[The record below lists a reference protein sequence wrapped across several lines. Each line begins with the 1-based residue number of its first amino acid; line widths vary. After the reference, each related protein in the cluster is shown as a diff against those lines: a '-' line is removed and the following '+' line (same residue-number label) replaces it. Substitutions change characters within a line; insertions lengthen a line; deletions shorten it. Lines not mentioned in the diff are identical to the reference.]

1 MFVSD
6 FVFVNFNLVDVLK
19 EVLRRVGKV
28 VNVKR
33 YYLYNL
39 SVCEWLNVIMDVL
52 FYFVSRKVIVDVFM
66 CIEYGVEVFK

>member
-1 MFVSD
+1 M
-6 FVFVNFNLVDVLK
+6 FVNFNLGDVLK

-33 YYLYNL
+33 YYLDNL
-39 SVCEWLNVIMDVL
+39 SVREWLNVTMDGL

-66 CIEYGVEVFK
+66 CIECGVEVFR

>member
-1 MFVSD
+1 MFVSN